1 MHHNSYCDGQICC
14 CSDEDETCI
23 ERVPIFKELNQEEM
37 LEISGI
43 TSSRILDK
51 GELAYSAGEIS
62 HALFVVNTGKIK
74 LYRLTANGKEQVLQI
89 VGPGEFIGELT
100 LFSSLPLA
108 DFAEA
113 MEKTTLCVLEG
124 SKLKKL
130 MEKYPQIAF
139 KVMDELSRRLNT
151 AESRIESISLGS
163 VAERIAAALLDMSA
177 KEDIIDLPMSKGDLA
192 SQLGM
197 SQETLSRKL
206 TEFQDEGLITLS
218 GQRRIVINNK
228 VILESIAKKY

>member
-130 MEKYPQIAF
+130 MEKYPQDR
-139 KVMDELSRRLNT
+139 K
-151 AESRIESISLGS
+151 S
-163 VAERIAAALLDMSA
+163 V
-177 KEDIIDLPMSKGDLA
+177 
-192 SQLGM
+192 
-197 SQETLSRKL
+197 
-206 TEFQDEGLITLS
+206 
-218 GQRRIVINNK
+218 V
-228 VILESIAKKY
+228 

>member
-1 MHHNSYCDGQICC
+1 MHHNSYCDGQTCC

-51 GELAYSAGEIS
+51 GELAYGAGEIS
-62 HALFVVNTGKIK
+62 HALFVINTGKIK

-218 GQRRIVINNK
+218 GQRRIVLNNK